1 MDHLDTDAVKQ
12 KFRPRSMRLHEWN
25 YASAGWYF
33 VTICT
38 RDRYPFFGEIDEE
51 GKMNLNPLGKI
62 VEEYW
67 LKIRSLHSSIELD
80 EYMIMPDH
88 LHGILIID
96 HEYEEKMPRRW
107 QKGSLGV
114 MMNQFKGATT
124 KQIWAMGYKD
134 FAWQRNF
141 YDHVIRNEKD
151 LQRIREY
158 IFSNP
163 EAEAW
168 RDK

>member
-1 MDHLDTDAVKQ
+1 
-12 KFRPRSMRLHEWN
+12 MRHQGWN

-38 RDRYPFFGEIDEE
+38 KDRHPFFGKIDEA
-51 GKMNLNPLGKI
+51 GKMNLNSMGKI

-67 LKIRSLHSSIELD
+67 LRIAALHSSIELD

-88 LHGILIID
+88 IHGILIID
-96 HEYEEKMPRRW
+96 HEYEEKLPRRW
-107 QKGSLGV
+107 QKGSLGII
-114 MMNQFKGATT
+114 MNQFKGATL
-124 KQIWAMGYKD
+124 KRIRAAGFGD

-158 IFSNP
+158 IFHNP
-163 EAEAW
+163 EVKAFESE
-168 RDK
+168 